1 MQHFHQQTFEAH
13 ERIRHRQQEAQA
25 ERLFRQSRRHRQR
38 QRRAQLATAL
48 ERLFPALQ
56 RARLRTEA

>member
-1 MQHFHQQTFEAH
+1 MHHFHQQTFEAH
-13 ERIRHRQQEAQA
+13 ERMRQRERQAQA
-25 ERLFRQSRRHRQR
+25 ERMFRQARRHRQR

-48 ERLFPALQ
+48 ERLFPAWQ